1 MAQYFS
7 EETDKA
13 IAEYLDEENIKKKH
27 AIFNESIRPAFE
39 KLIENQIYVYGFFH
53 LDDVDSLKNDCLA
66 NLFEQ
71 LPKYKVAKVQDKDT
85 SRRTGSSGFAYF
97 NVIAKNWFFQKAREL
112 AKRNKVEGEFQRDID
127 QEVSNNENLFAVD
140 SHEEHIAG
148 SEFWTEFYE
157 SMDEWRDQLS
167 KKAERKVL
175 EAVIFLMKNPEL
187 VPIYN
192 KKAVYMYL
200 REMTGLN
207 GKQVV
212 MNLKKIR
219 SMYQEWKDEYYAEE
233 QEELLS

>member
-7 EETDKA
+7 EETDKY
-13 IAEYLDEENIKKKH
+13 IAEYLEATEIKVKH
-27 AIFNESIRPAFE
+27 SIFHDHIRPAFE

-53 LDDVDSLKNDCLA
+53 LDDVESLKNDCLA

-71 LPKYKVAKVQDKDT
+71 LPKYKPNKVLPKGE
-85 SRRTGSSGFAYF
+85 SRRTGSACFAYF

-112 AKRNKVEGEFQRDID
+112 AKRNRVEGEFQRDID
-127 QEVSNNENLFAVD
+127 QEATTNENMFAID
-140 SHEEHIAG
+140 SYEDQVSG
-148 SEFWTEFYE
+148 LEFWTKFYE
-157 SMDEWRDQLS
+157 SMDGWRDHMA
-167 KKAERKVL
+167 KKAEKKVL

-200 REMTGLN
+200 REMTGLT

-219 SMYQEWKDEYYAEE
+219 SLYQEWRVGYYAEE
-233 QEELLS
+233 REEFLS

>member
-1 MAQYFS
+1 MSQYFS
-7 EETDKA
+7 EETDRY
-13 IAEYLDEENIKKKH
+13 IAEYLDTEEIKRKH
-27 AIFNESIRPAFE
+27 AIFHDYIRPAFE

-71 LPKYKVAKVQDKDT
+71 LPKYKVAKVQEKEN
-85 SRRTGSSGFAYF
+85 SKRTGSSGFAYF

-127 QEVSNNENLFAVD
+127 QEAANNENLFSVD
-140 SHEEHIAG
+140 SYEDQVAG
-148 SEFWTEFYE
+148 TEFWTEFYE
-157 SMDEWRDQLS
+157 SMDEWRDELS
-167 KKAERKVL
+167 KKAEKKVL

-200 REMTGLN
+200 REMTGLT

-219 SMYQEWKDEYYAEE
+219 AMYQEWRLQYFAEE
-233 QEELLS
+233 REDLEQ

>member
-1 MAQYFS
+1 MPQYFS
-7 EETDKA
+7 EDTDIS
-13 IAEYLDEENIKKKH
+13 IAEYLDTDDIKRKH
-27 AIFNESIRPAFE
+27 AIFHNHIRPAFE
-39 KLIENQIYVYGFFH
+39 KLIENQIYVYGFFSI
-53 LDDVDSLKNDCLA
+53 DDVESLKNDCLS

-71 LPKYKVAKVQDKDT
+71 LPKYKVAKVQEKEN

-112 AKRNKVEGEFQRDID
+112 GKRNKMEGDIHRDID
-127 QEVSNNENLFAVD
+127 QESASNEDVFAVD
-140 SHEEHIAG
+140 SYEDKVEE
-148 SEFWTEFYE
+148 SEFWTDFYKTME
-157 SMDEWRDQLS
+157 EWRPQLL
-167 KKAERKVL
+167 KKAEKKVM

-212 MNLKKIR
+212 INLKKIR
-219 SMYQEWKDEYYAEE
+219 SMYLEWRRSYFVEKREDSD
-233 QEELLS
+233 L

>member
-1 MAQYFS
+1 MSQYFS
-7 EETDKA
+7 EETDKY
-13 IAEYLDEENIKKKH
+13 IAEYLDTEDIKRRH
-27 AIFNESIRPAFE
+27 SIFHDHIRPAFE

-71 LPKYKVAKVQDKDT
+71 LPKYKVAKVQES

-112 AKRNKVEGEFQRDID
+112 AKRNKIEGEFQRDID
-127 QEVSNNENLFAVD
+127 QESTTNENVFAVD
-140 SHEEHIAG
+140 SYEDQVAG
-148 SEFWTEFYE
+148 LEFWTKFYE
-157 SMDEWRDQLS
+157 SMDEWRGKLA
-167 KKAERKVL
+167 KKAEKKVL

-200 REMTGLN
+200 REMTGLT

-219 SMYQEWKDEYYAEE
+219 SMYQEWRGQYYAEE
-233 QEELLS
+233 REDLQ